1 MTCVLYK
8 IIQIKLHN
16 IMQMEEEEE
25 EQSESLVIRA
35 NAEKL
40 TSLLANA

>member
-1 MTCVLYK
+1 MTGSCLWG
-8 IIQIKLHN
+8 
-16 IMQMEEEEE
+16 EEEE
-25 EQSESLVIRA
+25 EQSESLIIRA